1 MVREQ
6 PFRCAGLPA
15 LVATAVGIAML
26 AAPPAAA
33 DEVDFSRD
41 IQPLLAKRCF
51 ACHGPDTREAGLRLD
66 LAEPS
71 RATLDSGLRAIVPGD
86 EAASEILARITS
98 VDPDVQMPPE
108 GSRLTATQIDALRRW
123 ITEGAE
129 YREHWAFR
137 PVERPEPPASAAAA
151 NPIDA
156 FVRDGLARR
165 GLPAPSLADK
175 QTLLRRATYGVTGLP
190 PTEQETR
197 DFLADDSPQ
206 AWEKVV
212 DRLLA
217 SPHYGEKWA
226 RHWLDLVRYADT
238 NSFERD
244 GNKPHA
250 WRYRDYV
257 IRSLNSDKPYD
268 RFVLEQ
274 LAGDELPSPSPD
286 DLIATGYYRL
296 GLWDDEPADR
306 VQARYDWLDDLVSTT
321 GQTFLGLTIN
331 CARCHDHK
339 IDPIPQKDYYRL
351 LAFFQNVT
359 PMANDGEHIERK
371 LFTDDRA
378 SADYKRKLTELNRR
392 RDAAQ
397 KAVTEIENRFRVA
410 RDQETGGAVVSDDLD
425 DLQFRFYRDTWT
437 SLPAFDEL
445 KPEDIGLV
453 PGNRFDIGVAP
464 SLRPDSFGYVFTGF
478 LKVPADGDYTFELDS
493 DDGSRLTI
501 DGAVVVEYDGVHGTG
516 DPHTATVSLTAGR
529 LPIRL
534 DYFQW
539 LHGKG
544 LSVSWSGP
552 GFEPR
557 LLSAGKGYRKRAELV
572 DAIRDHGERILGA
585 DGKQDYDEKAAA
597 LKKLKEE
604 SVPVE
609 QALVV
614 TESGTQAP
622 DTFLFP
628 RGNPHAEPKP
638 ENRVAPAFPAIL
650 KPQEPVI
657 VLPAS
662 GVASTGRRTALARWI
677 ASPENPL
684 PARVLANRIWQHHF
698 GRGIVKSANN
708 FGLMGDPPTHPEL
721 LDWLASELV
730 AGNWRLKPL
739 HKTILMSEAYRAASA
754 GTATALVKD
763 PLNDALWRFD
773 VRRLSA
779 EELRD
784 SIHVASGGF
793 NPKMYG
799 PGVYPEIP
807 KAVLAGQSRPGSG
820 WGSSS
825 PEEQA
830 RRSIYIHVK
839 RSLITPILAD
849 FDMADTDTSCP
860 VRFTTTQPT
869 QALGMMNGDFVQRQA
884 RLFAE
889 RVRRE
894 VGGPDG
900 ADTAAEVRR
909 ALEITLTRTA
919 SDEEVAQGVALVEK
933 LEGQDGVGPSRAL
946 ELYCVMVLN
955 LNEFAY
961 LD

>member
-1 MVREQ
+1 M
-6 PFRCAGLPA
+6 AA
-15 LVATAVGIAML
+15 A
-26 AAPPAAA
+26 AAPSIGRAEPI
-33 DEVDFSRD
+33 DFSRD
-41 IQPLLAKRCF
+41 IQPLLAKRCYS
-51 ACHGPDTREAGLRLD
+51 CHGPDTQEGGLRLD
-66 LAEPS
+66 DAIT
-71 RATLDSGLRAIVPGD
+71 ATRKLDSGARAIVPGAH
-86 EAASEILARITS
+86 AASEILARITS
-98 VDPDVQMPPE
+98 DDPDLRMPPE

-129 YREHWAFR
+129 FREHWAFR

-165 GLPAPSLADK
+165 GLSAPSLADK

-257 IRSLNSDKPYD
+257 IRSLNDDKPYD

-274 LAGDELPSPSPD
+274 LAGDELASPGPD

-306 VQARYDWLDDLVSTT
+306 VQARYDWLDDIVSTT

-339 IDPIPQKDYYRL
+339 IDPIPQKDYYSL

-371 LFTDDRA
+371 LFIDDRA
-378 SADYKRKLTELNRR
+378 SADYKRKLAELNRR

-410 RDQETGGAVVSDDLD
+410 RDQETDGAAVSDDLD

-445 KPEDIGLV
+445 KPEDVGLV

-478 LKVPADGDYTFELDS
+478 LKVPADGDYIFVLDS

-501 DGAVVVEYDGVHGTG
+501 DGAVAVEYDGVHGTG
-516 DPHTATVSLTAGR
+516 EPHTAKVSLRAGR

-557 LLSAGKGYRKRAELV
+557 LLSAGKGSRKRAELV

-585 DGKQDYDEKAAA
+585 DGKKDYDEKAAA
-597 LKKLKEE
+597 LKRLKEE
-604 SVPVE
+604 DVPVE

-622 DTFLFP
+622 DTFVFP

-638 ENRVAPAFPAIL
+638 EHRVAPAFPSIL

-657 VLPAS
+657 VPPAS

-677 ASPENPL
+677 ASPENPM

-698 GRGIVKSANN
+698 GRGIVKSASN

-773 VRRLSA
+773 MRRLSA

-784 SIHVASGGF
+784 SIHVASGAF

-807 KAVLAGQSRPGSG
+807 QAVLAGQSRPGSG

-884 RLFAE
+884 RAFAE

-894 VGGPDG
+894 AGGPDG

-909 ALEITLTRTA
+909 ALEIALTRPVT
-919 SDEEVAQGVALVEK
+919 DEEVSQGVALVEK
-933 LEGQDGVGPSRAL
+933 LDGQDGVGPSRAL